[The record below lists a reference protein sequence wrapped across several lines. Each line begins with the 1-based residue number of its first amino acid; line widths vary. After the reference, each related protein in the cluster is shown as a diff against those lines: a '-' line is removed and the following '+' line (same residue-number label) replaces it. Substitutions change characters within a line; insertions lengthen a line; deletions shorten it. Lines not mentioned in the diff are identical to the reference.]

1 MLEFGVGHH
10 QVFLEGVQLCGVDGA
25 VKVVQVVPEFIE
37 LPVGQSTKPYPAL
50 PGTGP
55 QPPSAYIRVAP
66 SSASISWAV

>member
-10 QVFLEGVQLCGVDGA
+10 QVFLEAVQLCVVDGA
-25 VKVVQVVPEFIE
+25 VKVAQVVPEFTK
-37 LPVGQSTKPYPAL
+37 LPVGHSTKPYPAL
-50 PGTGP
+50 PGNGS